1 VIEQLIGEQYQG
13 KEKLLRPNIQ
23 ALHLGRD
30 WALKNLKC
38 SLGLRFKRADAVKD
52 RIFVEGNAA
61 AALGAVYGGAT
72 VCAWYPITPSSSLAD
87 AFTRYCARLRV
98 DPESKKHKYAIVQA
112 EDELASIGVVIG
124 AAWNGAR
131 AFTATSGPGISLMQE
146 FIGLAYF
153 AEIPAVIFDVQRS
166 GPSTGMPTRT
176 QQTDIISC
184 AYASHGDTKHVLLF
198 PEDPHEC
205 FVHAAAAL
213 DLADRLDHGELDLAI
228 GETSALGG
236 RFNDRRLFHDRL
248 VALMRQGHPASAPG
262 ALTLSTLAALPHLE
276 AVYSDERTKFIDQAL
291 ARENLS
297 RRVVLRAPLYAVSM
311 TLLDTDTVAVI
322 CERAARNL
330 MRLMPLAI
338 APLPFPSPDLTT
350 AMTWH
355 RRYGDSARLRWL
367 RQVVIRVARACEPP
381 LFMTSLSLR
390 VPFDWLPSGTRRRSD
405 FSPLQELCFLRTR
418 SPLG

>member
-1 VIEQLIGEQYQG
+1 MIPGSIDLN
-13 KEKLLRPNIQ
+13 LLVV
-23 ALHLGRD
+23 
-30 WALKNLKC
+30 
-38 SLGLRFKRADAVKD
+38 FDAIMRERSITK
-52 RIFVEGNAA
+52 AA
-61 AALGAVYGGAT
+61 ARLKLAQPVVSHALIRLRKALSDELFVPAPGCMVPTPEAERLAKT
-72 VCAWYPITPSSSLAD
+72 VRSSLAELD
-87 AFTRYCARLRV
+87 AAVQCAEPFEPPTADQRFTI
-98 DPESKKHKYAIVQA
+98 AISNQAALVVAAPLVQA
-112 EDELASIGVVIG
+112 VLAEAPMVSLDFRG
-124 AAWNGAR
+124 
-131 AFTATSGPGISLMQE
+131 GI
-146 FIGLAYF
+146 
-153 AEIPAVIFDVQRS
+153 
-166 GPSTGMPTRT
+166 
-176 QQTDIISC
+176 
-184 AYASHGDTKHVLLF
+184 
-198 PEDPHEC
+198 
-205 FVHAAAAL
+205 AL

-367 RQVVIRVARACEPP
+367 RQVVIRVARAC
-381 LFMTSLSLR
+381 
-390 VPFDWLPSGTRRRSD
+390 
-405 FSPLQELCFLRTR
+405 
-418 SPLG
+418 